1 MYTLNFLEFIA
12 KNLFWYSIAS
22 LIFGSLDVSTWGIFD
37 GFMNILSVI
46 VFELILFGS
55 CLTEINE

>member
-1 MYTLNFLEFIA
+1 MYNLNFLEFLS

-22 LIFGSLDVSTWGIFD
+22 LFFGSFDLTTWALFD
-37 GFMNILSVI
+37 GFINILGFI
-46 VFELILFGS
+46 LFEIILFGS

>member
-1 MYTLNFLEFIA
+1 MYSLNFLEFLA
-12 KNLFWYSIAS
+12 KNIFWYSIAS
-22 LIFGSLDVSTWGIFD
+22 LIFGSLDIFTWEIFD
-37 GFMNILSVI
+37 GFINILSVI